1 MLRGILHLEGRKC
14 ITQEVRDGLSVPER
28 GYLWLDVE
36 GQTSEDL
43 KLIGDA
49 FRLHPL
55 ALEDCEHLDQ
65 RPKLDEYDTYLF
77 IVLHGFTTSAVEDEV
92 NLHEVHIFFSP
103 HFVITVHMDPHP
115 ALDRLWLQVQE
126 EPELFAR
133 GSDFL
138 VHRLCDGLVDANF
151 PVLEQLSQALEV
163 LEDRVLDERREFSP
177 VPRFVGL
184 KRSFSLMRRTLSP
197 QREVFGQLIR
207 RESGYVSEQAQAY
220 FRDIYDHLV
229 RLAELVEVERELLA
243 SARDAH
249 FTMLSHRTNEIM
261 KRLTMASIIFLPL
274 TVITGFFGMNF
285 AHMPFDNDYLL
296 FSMLGSMVTI
306 PVLMVL
312 WFQRRRWL

>member
-1 MLRGILHLEGRKC
+1 MLRGILHLGDRKC
-14 ITQEVRDGLSVPER
+14 AKRELIEGLALPER
-28 GYLWLDVE
+28 GYFWIDIE
-36 GQTSEDL
+36 GQTAADL

-49 FRLHPL
+49 YRLHPL

-65 RPKLDEYDTYLF
+65 RPKLDEYDHYLF
-77 IVLHGFTTSAVEDEV
+77 IVIHGFTNSAVEDEV

-103 HFVITVHMDPHP
+103 RFMITVHMDPHP
-115 ALDRLWLQVQE
+115 ALDRLWLLVQE
-126 EPELFAR
+126 EPETFSR

-138 VHRLCDGLVDANF
+138 LHRLCDGLVDSDF
-151 PVLEQLSQALEV
+151 PVLEHLSQTLET
-163 LEDRVLDERREFSP
+163 LEDQVLDEQREFSA
-177 VPRFVGL
+177 VPRFVVL

-197 QREVFGQLIR
+197 QREVLGQLIR
-207 RESGYVSEQAQAY
+207 LESGYVSDHAQAY

-249 FTMLSHRTNEIM
+249 FTILSHRTNEIM

-285 AHMPFDNDYLL
+285 IHMPFDNDYLL
-296 FSMLGSMVTI
+296 LAMLTSMVII

-312 WFQRRRWL
+312 WFQHRRWL